1 MNLDSLIIKA
11 IDNLGFDLIEMT
23 DFGYL
28 VKPKNYDSAIAINL
42 FYNFTNKDIKRISS
56 SKNSYKIVEK
66 ETKKLLKESFDPIRY
81 YQGIFDDETDYYM
94 KNNGYFLALRLNMLD
109 SYINNL

>member
-1 MNLDSLIIKA
+1 MNLDNLIIKA

-28 VKPKNYDSAIAINL
+28 VKPKNYDSTIAINL

-66 ETKKLLKESFDPIRY
+66 ETKKLLKENFDPVRY